1 MSFLENLKKIK
12 PFRAAQDFFG
22 GQGSGGLLG
31 ALLSG
36 YGAYKMANPSVNRG
50 FLNQMNQNLAPL
62 VESYERF
69 GELAS
74 QYEDPN
80 SEMNQRMRD
89 EIRSQDLQG
98 FIDIANRQ
106 RNLATGEYG
115 SYASKAIDRSLMTDA
130 ISNALRSFS
139 KGASQRQSTAN
150 QLYGQ
155 QAQMG
160 NILSQ
165 ARSQNQL
172 LAQQQGQFLPQYL
185 GQTGLGLLNRA
196 WTQ

>member
-31 ALLSG
+31 ALMSG

-62 VESYERF
+62 QE
-69 GELAS
+69 
-74 QYEDPN
+74 
-80 SEMNQRMRD
+80 
-89 EIRSQDLQG
+89 
-98 FIDIANRQ
+98 
-106 RNLATGEYG
+106 
-115 SYASKAIDRSLMTDA
+115 SKAIDRSLMTDA
-130 ISNALRSFS
+130 ISNALRNFS
-139 KGASQRQSTAN
+139 KGASQRQATAN

-160 NILSQ
+160 NILAQ
-165 ARSQNQL
+165 ARGQNQL